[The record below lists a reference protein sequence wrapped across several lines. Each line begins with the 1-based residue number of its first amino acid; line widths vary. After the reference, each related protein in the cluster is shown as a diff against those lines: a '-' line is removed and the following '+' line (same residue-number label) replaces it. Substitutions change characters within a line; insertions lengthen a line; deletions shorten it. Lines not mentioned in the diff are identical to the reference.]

1 MNRNIGKSRWAVC
14 ILATLLFAS
23 VLLAIPGCF
32 GGEASVEEIWEKS
45 QEADNSINSYHM
57 EIAIYYENTDLGG
70 GQIQTYTYDV
80 NGNNVH
86 ATGSIFGQ
94 SFSEI
99 IVVGGKQYS
108 RMMGEEEWTEQAATI
123 DPQTVSENLGGF
135 ADLPAIATTAENLG
149 VETVDGVEVYHL
161 AFSLDPED
169 VAGLFQSVDASQ
181 LTANAGGN
189 VDVWVEKDTD
199 YRIKYEAL
207 VRNVLITQQIGYGDT
222 RLAINITNINE
233 PININPPQ

>member
-1 MNRNIGKSRWAVC
+1 MKKSRSRWAVS
-14 ILATLLFAS
+14 ILAMLLFAS
-23 VLLAIPGCF
+23 LLVAFPGCF
-32 GGEASVEEIWEKS
+32 GGEPGVEEIWENS
-45 QEADNSINSYHM
+45 QEADNNINSYHM
-57 EIAIYYENTDLGG
+57 EIAILYENTDLGG
-70 GQIQTYTYDV
+70 GQIQTFTYDV

-108 RMMGEEEWTEQAATI
+108 RTMGQEEWTEQAVTVN
-123 DPQTVSENLGGF
+123 PQAVSENLGGF
-135 ADLPAIATTAENLG
+135 ADLPAIATSSENLG
-149 VETVDGVEVYHL
+149 LETVDGQEVYHL
-161 AFSLDPED
+161 AFTLDPED
-169 VAGLFQSVDASQ
+169 VAGLFGSVDPAQ
-181 LTANAGGN
+181 LSANAGGN

-222 RLAINITNINE
+222 HLIINITNINE
-233 PININPPQ
+233 PVNINPPQ